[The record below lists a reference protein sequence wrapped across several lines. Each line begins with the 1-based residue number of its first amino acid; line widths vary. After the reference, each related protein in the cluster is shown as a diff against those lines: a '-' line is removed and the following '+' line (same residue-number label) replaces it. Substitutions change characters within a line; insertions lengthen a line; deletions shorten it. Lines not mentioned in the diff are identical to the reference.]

1 MVSSSQTCLPYQDL
15 NCQQGDDFALFHQ
28 IGFMIIM
35 MMLLC
40 CGYFHCVPN
49 TIVSWQVHITTNKKH
64 CNKCFQRVSI
74 KGKTMISLAY
84 LIDSPQINFIISSV
98 KNFSNNE
105 TGGST
110 VFSTGS
116 GRVHLK
122 PVVGEMSE

>member
-1 MVSSSQTCLPYQDL
+1 MVSPSQTCLPYQDL

-35 MMLLC
+35 MMLLR
-40 CGYFHCVPN
+40 CGCFHCVPN
-49 TIVSWQVHITTNKKH
+49 TIVSWQVHITTNKKL